1 MSLTQRMLS
10 PIVEVREEER
20 TTMLLMFAYSFLAM
34 TAYNMVQPVVR
45 STFIS
50 SLGADNI
57 PYVLFAAGLLIGVV
71 MQIYGWLAARV
82 PKRWGLPISLA
93 GMTGLLLAFWML
105 LQTGQGW
112 VPVAFYFLGLIFGAL
127 LLSQFWTL
135 ANDIYDP
142 RQAKRLF
149 GFIGGG
155 ASLGG
160 MAGAGLT
167 VLITGRVGTHNLLLL
182 SAAALA
188 LCVVVVW
195 SVIRIEN
202 PASLPSS
209 KTEAE
214 SLGGMA
220 ALRLLRQ
227 SPHLRL
233 IALLTSLAALGAVII
248 DQQLNMASEQFKGR
262 GDADA
267 ITGFLATVRF
277 SLSAVSFIIQIWV
290 VRYVYRFLGIGV
302 ALIILPLGL
311 GLTGLF
317 ILLNATLLAPALASV
332 VGRSLRYSVD
342 RTTREIFFLPLRS
355 TVKNQAKLFVDVT
368 VDRFARGT
376 GAVLLLLLIK
386 PWGLGLSWTHLSY
399 VMLILVAVWFF
410 LATAARRRYV
420 AAVRRS
426 LESQHVKPGDMRLD
440 VADLTTVE
448 TLLQELA
455 HPDEHRV
462 LYAIDVLESLDKQNL
477 VTPLLLHHESPA
489 VRARALTVFRDVRRD
504 IAQRWLPLI
513 QRMIND
519 DSADVRAGAIG
530 TLATIRNE
538 NAAELARQ
546 LLADGSPKIVA
557 TAAVVLTASERLEDV
572 NAGEAALSTLATDM
586 RASSALV
593 RRDVA
598 AAIRHV
604 GNPRS
609 RQLLIPL
616 LHDPSPEVAEEA
628 MRSIRELRPRD
639 WLFVPTLT
647 SLLGH
652 RRLKSGAR
660 DALVGYGQP
669 VLTILEHF
677 LRDPREDVWV
687 RRHIPATIARI
698 PCQRAMDILTDALVD
713 RDSFLRYK
721 AVAGLEKL
729 RRDDPDL
736 TVQRAPIE
744 TLALKEGFSYL
755 KCLTRSHNLSMR
767 TDPAMDTLLAVA
779 LNEKSSR
786 SVDNIYRL
794 LGLLYPWKDITAARW
809 AIERGD
815 TRARAS
821 AV

>member
-20 TTMLLMFAYSFLAM
+20 TTVLLMFAYSFLAM
-34 TAYNMVQPVVR
+34 TAYNIVQPVVR

-93 GMTGLLLAFWML
+93 GMTGLLLAFWVL

-167 VLITGRVGTHNLLLL
+167 VLITERAGTANLLLW

-188 LCVVVVW
+188 LCVVVAW
-195 SVIRIEN
+195 TVIRIET
-202 PASLPSS
+202 PASLPLK
-209 KTEAE
+209 KTAEAE
-214 SLGGMA
+214 GLAGMA
-220 ALRLLRQ
+220 AVRLLRQ

-233 IALLTSLAALGAVII
+233 IAMLISLAALGAVII
-248 DQQLNMASEQFKGR
+248 DQQLNMAAEQFKGR

-317 ILLNATLLAPALASV
+317 VLLNATLLAPALASV
-332 VGRSLRYSVD
+332 VGRSLRYSVN
-342 RTTREIFFLPLRS
+342 RTTREIFCLPLPS
-355 TVKNQAKLFVDVT
+355 TVKHQAKLFVDVT

-399 VMLILVAVWFF
+399 VILILVAVWFF
-410 LATAARRRYV
+410 LATAARHRYV
-420 AAVRRS
+420 AAVRRG

-489 VRARALTVFRDVRRD
+489 VRARALTVLRDVRRD
-504 IAQRWLPLI
+504 IAQRWLPII
-513 QRMIND
+513 QRMIDD
-519 DSADVRAGAIG
+519 DSADVRAAAIG
-530 TLATIRNE
+530 TLTTIRNE

-557 TAAVVLTASERLEDV
+557 TAAVVLAASESLEDV
-572 NAGEAALSTLATDM
+572 NAGEAALSTLATDT

-609 RQLLIPL
+609 RHLLIPL

-628 MRSIRELRPRD
+628 MRSVRELRPRD

-652 RRLKSGAR
+652 PSSEERRAGR
-660 DALVGYGQP
+660 VGR
-669 VLTILEHF
+669 L
-677 LRDPREDVWV
+677 W
-687 RRHIPATIARI
+687 PA
-698 PCQRAMDILTDALVD
+698 
-713 RDSFLRYK
+713 
-721 AVAGLEKL
+721 
-729 RRDDPDL
+729 DPDDTGAL
-736 TVQRAPIE
+736 SARSARGCVGPSTHSGSRPVRTAIGSAAA
-744 TLALKEGFSYL
+744 TL
-755 KCLTRSHNLSMR
+755 
-767 TDPAMDTLLAVA
+767 
-779 LNEKSSR
+779 
-786 SVDNIYRL
+786 
-794 LGLLYPWKDITAARW
+794 
-809 AIERGD
+809 
-815 TRARAS
+815 
-821 AV
+821 